1 MGLVLKE
8 LIKRI
13 LANNLF
19 HSVGLYT
26 IASVISKAM
35 PFFLLPI
42 MTRYLTPAEYGIVAM
57 FGVLVGFFSPF
68 IGLSIRGAI
77 TRQYFEKKVD
87 MPIYTTNCIYILI
100 CSTVIVSFIIYL
112 LSEQISAISSFP
124 IEWLWVVITVSFFS
138 FIVQIVL
145 IFWRVCVKP
154 IYYGVFTIL
163 HTALNVS
170 LSIWLVVVLNYG
182 WEGRIL
188 ALLYS
193 MIVFA
198 IIAIMVLW
206 KEKWIKFSFNKSYIK
221 NALIFGVPLI
231 PHIFGSKAITMTDR
245 FLITNMIGLADTGI
259 YSVGYKIGSIISLLA
274 TSFVFAWSPW
284 FYGKLKENSLES
296 KYQIIKYTYFYFG
309 AIIFFALIF
318 SLCAPILLKF
328 LVGDAFLA
336 STKYV
341 PWIAMGYAFNGM
353 YYVVS
358 GYIFYLQKTYY
369 LSLMTFFSVF
379 LNFGFTYLLILK
391 YGAIG
396 AAQATFISYFI
407 KFFLTWII
415 AMRLYKMPWK
425 IWNR

>member
-1 MGLVLKE
+1 MKE
-8 LIKRI
+8 FIKRI
-13 LANNLF
+13 LTNNLF

-26 IASVISKAM
+26 IATVMNKAM

-42 MTRYLTPAEYGIVAM
+42 MTRYLRPADYGIVAM
-57 FGVLVGFFSPF
+57 FEVLVGFFFPF
-68 IGLSIRGAI
+68 IGLSILGAI

-87 MPIYTTNCIYILI
+87 IAIYATNCIYILI
-100 CSTVIVSFIIYL
+100 FSTIIVSFITYL
-112 LSEQISAISSFP
+112 LSEHISAISSFP
-124 IEWLWVVITVSFFS
+124 IEWLWVVIMISFFS

-145 IFWRVCVKP
+145 IFWRVCIKP
-154 IYYGVFTIL
+154 IYYGIFTIL
-163 HTALNVS
+163 HSALNVS

-221 NALIFGVPLI
+221 NALIFGLPLI

-259 YSVGYKIGSIISLLA
+259 YSVGYKIGSIVNILA

-284 FYGKLKENSLES
+284 FYGKLKENSIES
-296 KYQIIKYTYFYFG
+296 RYQIIKYTYFFFG

-328 LVGDAFLA
+328 LVGNAFLA
-336 STKYV
+336 ATKYV
-341 PWIAMGYAFNGM
+341 SWIAIGYAFNAM

-358 GYIFYLQKTYY
+358 CYIFYLQKTYY
-369 LSLMTFFSVF
+369 LSLMTFFSVL
-379 LNFGFTYLLILK
+379 LNFVFTYLLILK
-391 YGAIG
+391 NGTIG
-396 AAQATFISYFI
+396 AAQATFISYVV
-407 KFFLTWII
+407 KFLLTWAIVF
-415 AMRLYKMPWK
+415 RLYKMPWK